1 MPTSKSVRRSFV
13 QRCWVGGLALCAS
26 LGVAR
31 GIGAE
36 SRALPADVRP
46 MDAVL
51 IGSSSF
57 NQDFGRII
65 ERELGHM
72 GYRVTRKAVSGAGLA
87 RPDFHD
93 MSRELDALPISSNT
107 AAVFIYL
114 GVNDAQAVWL
124 HPHERG
130 AGGLT
135 SVPFGTEDWEAIYAQ
150 RTRDFFGRICERGAR
165 RAVVI
170 LPVDVNRPD
179 LQQRLSR
186 IRDVQERAASITTCA
201 VTVQTAG
208 DAGQFEQ
215 DGAPKRLLDGFHMST
230 LGARIVW
237 ERILPRVLSLLGEDG
252 AG

>member
-1 MPTSKSVRRSFV
+1 MPTSKSVRRTFV
-13 QRCWVGGLALCAS
+13 QRCSVGALSLCAS
-26 LGVAR
+26 LTLAR
-31 GIGAE
+31 GIVAE
-36 SRALPADVRP
+36 SRAVPADVQP

-65 ERELGHM
+65 ERELGRM
-72 GYRVTRKAVSGAGLA
+72 GYHVTRRAVSGAGLA

-93 MSRELDALPISSNT
+93 MSRELDALPIGTNT

-130 AGGLT
+130 DFGLT
-135 SVPFGTEDWEAIYAQ
+135 SVPFGSEDWEAAYAR
-150 RTRDFFGRICERGAR
+150 RTREFLGKICERGAR
-165 RAVVI
+165 RAIVI
-170 LPVDVNRPD
+170 LPIDVNRPD
-179 LQQRLSR
+179 LQQRLYR

-208 DAGQFEQ
+208 DAGEFEL
-215 DGAPKRLLDGFHMST
+215 DGAQKRQPDGFHMSK
-230 LGARIVW
+230 LGAQIVW
-237 ERILPRVLSLLGEDG
+237 DRILPKVLSLLGED
-252 AG
+252 AH